1 MPHAS
6 PEYNKC
12 RPRLLYLY
20 ADWDYQQDP
29 DPCELCVDPSILF
42 YYARK
47 MDSMFRQ
54 YNHLRLAQ
62 SAGALLVLD
71 YISEGGSTTRGS
83 LFFLSVPLLKIK
95 IEPCIEGR

>member
-6 PEYNKC
+6 PEYKC

-42 YYARK
+42 YYGRK
-47 MDSMFRQ
+47 MDRVMFRQ

-62 SAGALLVLD
+62 SCGALLVLD
-71 YISEGGSTTRGS
+71 SISEGRSTTRGS
-83 LFFLSVPLLKIK
+83 IFFLSVPLLK
-95 IEPCIEGR
+95 

>member
-6 PEYNKC
+6 PEYKC

-42 YYARK
+42 YYGRK
-47 MDSMFRQ
+47 MDRVMFRQ

-62 SAGALLVLD
+62 SCGALTIGFSILFRKEDRQHAGLF
-71 YISEGGSTTRGS
+71 
-83 LFFLSVPLLKIK
+83 FFLSVPLLK
-95 IEPCIEGR
+95 